1 MTINGRLSGRFIWH
15 QIHQSRSFRKLET
28 NSVDSPE
35 QVGVVDLPPFVA
47 GKRVT
52 LVDVVGD
59 VAGVVGDVADIGGE
73 AIHADWICASSVVVV
88 VKLLRLVV

>member
-1 MTINGRLSGRFIWH
+1 
-15 QIHQSRSFRKLET
+15 
-28 NSVDSPE
+28 
-35 QVGVVDLPPFVA
+35 
-47 GKRVT
+47 VT